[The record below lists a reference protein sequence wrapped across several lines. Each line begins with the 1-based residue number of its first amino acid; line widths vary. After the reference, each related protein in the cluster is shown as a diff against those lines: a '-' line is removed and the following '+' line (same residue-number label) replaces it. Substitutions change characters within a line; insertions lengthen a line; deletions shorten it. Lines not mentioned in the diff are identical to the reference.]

1 MDTFDNLL
9 TNIIIRV
16 QQSSLGDEKKA
27 DIYAQISIGL
37 HKLVWSVL
45 ISYIPEDKLKKIVA
59 QSRMTIDQY
68 SNLID
73 SALRNPN
80 ISKELHAITID
91 SLSEI
96 DAFLTKNGIPQMT
109 G

>member
-9 TNIIIRV
+9 TNIITRV
-16 QQSSLGDEKKA
+16 QQSSLSDEKKA
-27 DIYAQISIGL
+27 DIYTQISIGL

-45 ISYIPEDKLKKIVA
+45 ISHIPESKLKETTS
-59 QSRMTIDQY
+59 QSQLTIDQY
-68 SNLID
+68 SDLIEI
-73 SALRNPN
+73 ALQNPAA
-80 ISKELHAITID
+80 SKELHAITID